1 MTGTSKP
8 ELGQFAEI
16 ITDGSMRD
24 WSPFLRLAEVDVD
37 DAASLMVLGG
47 AAATALLRERG
58 ARDCRG
64 FEAGDSVVNTALRV
78 LSGRRPADHV
88 VHALAAASA
97 AQAILNGPER
107 VQLASMLPALAQ
119 VPAEDHAEVLRLA
132 GGVAPGGTIGAR
144 LSEIGLAEGGKAT
157 RIGRAFASAMSVV
170 LQLVPE
176 LEELRRRCAG
186 GSS

>member
-1 MTGTSKP
+1 MAGANKP
-8 ELGQFAEI
+8 ELGQFAEW
-16 ITDGSMRD
+16 ITDRSMRD
-24 WSPFLRLAEVDVD
+24 WSPFLRLSDVHVD
-37 DAASLMVLGG
+37 DASSLLALGG
-47 AAATALLRERG
+47 AAAAALLLDPDAEDFGRS
-58 ARDCRG
+58 
-64 FEAGDSVVNTALRV
+64 EAGDSVLNTALRV
-78 LSGRRPADHV
+78 LSGRRPAEHV

-132 GGVAPGGTIGAR
+132 DGAAPGGTLGAR

-157 RIGRAFASAMSVV
+157 RIGRAFASALAVV

-176 LEELRRRCAG
+176 LEALRQRTTT
-186 GSS
+186 